1 MADFV
6 LVGLH
11 LKDKSGVAYTVKEVL
26 KLSDN
31 GDDYHFNGE
40 GNTSA
45 FDYACDDYYTA
56 IGFKLFDLNNLKF
69 IDISVEDAFSLNI
82 EGLYLSNLDK
92 GKEEIPMNLFGL
104 SANKMEDYNV
114 ELDYYLVAPYYDG
127 SLIANNVS
135 TGNEDVYFN
144 LYLLI
149 LHMSSFNIRLQLD
162 LVEYDYKLFGID
174 DFIFTKDSNNK
185 NTIYNRFLVFD
196 KNKRLKF
203 VNKISS
209 SVITVMDKVVLIRQ
223 GDGDIVV
230 PNGIEFIAYKFNPL
244 KMEEPFSL
252 VIPPSVKDI
261 KISYVDDE
269 RLRNL
274 TFVVSHSV
282 TDNFLRQLA
291 GNRVS
296 ARGKDR
302 EDIIL
307 KLKLEPMLNFIKHL
321 TL

>member
-1 MADFV
+1 MADYI

-11 LKDKSGVAYTVKEVL
+11 LKNKSDVVYTVNKVL
-26 KLSDN
+26 ELSNNGEDYSFN
-31 GDDYHFNGE
+31 GD
-40 GNTSA
+40 GNTSD
-45 FDYACDDYYTA
+45 FDYACDEYYMT
-56 IGFKLFDLNNLKF
+56 IGFKLFDLNNLEF
-69 IDISVEDAFSLNI
+69 IDIGVEDAFSLDI
-82 EGLYLSNLDK
+82 QWLYLSELDK

-114 ELDYYLVAPYYDG
+114 ELDYYLIAPYYDG
-127 SLIANNVS
+127 NLITTNIS

-252 VIPPSVKDI
+252 VIPPSVKNI

-302 EDIIL
+302 EDIIDI
-307 KLKLEPMLNFIKHL
+307 IK
-321 TL
+321 TEIGANVKFY

>member
-1 MADFV
+1 MADFI

-104 SANKMEDYNV
+104 SADKMEDYNV
-114 ELDYYLVAPYYDG
+114 ELDYYLVAPHYDG
-127 SLIANNVS
+127 SLIATNVS
-135 TGNEDVYFN
+135 TDNEDVDFN
-144 LYLLI
+144 LYFLL
-149 LHMSSFNIRLQLD
+149 LNMSGFNIRLQLD
-162 LVEYDYKLFGID
+162 LINYEYSLLGID
-174 DFIFTKDSNNK
+174 NFTFIENSTDK
-185 NTIYNRFLVFD
+185 NTIYNRFLVCD
-196 KNKRLKF
+196 KNARLKF
-203 VNKISS
+203 ANKISS
-209 SVITVMDKVVLIRQ
+209 SVIIVMDRVALIRQ
-223 GDGDIVV
+223 GDGDIIVQ
-230 PNGIEFIAYKFNPL
+230 NGIDFIAYKFNAI

-252 VIPPSVKDI
+252 VIPPSVKNI
-261 KISYVDDE
+261 NISYVSDE
-269 RLRNL
+269 RLSNL
-274 TFVVSHSV
+274 TFVVSNSV
-282 TDNFLRQLA
+282 TDDFLRQLA
-291 GNRVS
+291 GNAVGIRE
-296 ARGKDR
+296 KDR
-302 EDIIL
+302 EDIID
-307 KLKLEPMLNFIKHL
+307 FIK
-321 TL
+321 TEIGSNIKFY

>member
-1 MADFV
+1 MTDFA

-69 IDISVEDAFSLNI
+69 IDISLEDAFSLNI

-127 SLIANNVS
+127 SLIATNIS
-135 TGNEDVYFN
+135 TDNEAVDFN
-144 LYLLI
+144 LYFLLLNI
-149 LHMSSFNIRLQLD
+149 SGFNIRLQLD
-162 LVEYDYKLFGID
+162 LVNYEYSLLGID
-174 DFIFTKDSNNK
+174 NFTFIENSTDK
-185 NTIYNRFLVFD
+185 NTIYNRFLVCD
-196 KNKRLKF
+196 KNTRLKF
-203 VNKISS
+203 ANKISS
-209 SVITVMDKVVLIRQ
+209 SVIIVMDKVALIRQ
-223 GDGDIVV
+223 GDGDIIVQ
-230 PNGIEFIAYKFNPL
+230 NGIDFIAYKFNAI

-252 VIPPSVKDI
+252 VIPPSVNNI
-261 KISYVDDE
+261 NISYVSDE
-269 RLRNL
+269 RLSNL
-274 TFVVSHSV
+274 TFVVGNSV
-282 TDNFLRQLA
+282 TDDFLRQLA
-291 GNRVS
+291 GNAVGIRE
-296 ARGKDR
+296 KDR
-302 EDIIL
+302 EDIID
-307 KLKLEPMLNFIKHL
+307 FIK
-321 TL
+321 TKIGANIKFY

>member
-104 SANKMEDYNV
+104 SADKMEDYNV
-114 ELDYYLVAPYYDG
+114 ELDYYLIAPYYEG
-127 SLIANNVS
+127 SLIATNIS
-135 TGNEDVYFN
+135 TDNEDVDFN
-144 LYLLI
+144 LYFLL
-149 LHMSSFNIRLQLD
+149 LNMSGFNIRLQLD
-162 LVEYDYKLFGID
+162 LINYEYSLLGID
-174 DFIFTKDSNNK
+174 NFTFIENSTDK
-185 NTIYNRFLVFD
+185 NTIYNRFLVCD
-196 KNKRLKF
+196 KNTRLKF
-203 VNKISS
+203 ANKISS
-209 SVITVMDKVVLIRQ
+209 SVIIIMDKVALIRQ
-223 GDGDIVV
+223 GDGDIIVQ
-230 PNGIEFIAYKFNPL
+230 NGVDFIAYKFNAL
-244 KMEEPFSL
+244 KMDEPFSL
-252 VIPPSVKDI
+252 VIPPSVKNI
-261 KISYVDDE
+261 NISYVSDE
-269 RLRNL
+269 RLSNL
-274 TFVVSHSV
+274 TFVVSNSV
-282 TDNFLRQLA
+282 TDDFLRQLA
-291 GNRVS
+291 GNAVGVRE
-296 ARGKDR
+296 KDR
-302 EDIIL
+302 EYIV
-307 KLKLEPMLNFIKHL
+307 EFIK
-321 TL
+321 TKIGANIKFY

>member
-1 MADFV
+1 MADYI

-11 LKDKSGVAYTVKEVL
+11 LKNKSDVVYTVNKVL
-26 KLSDN
+26 ELSNNGEDYSFN
-31 GDDYHFNGE
+31 GD

-45 FDYACDDYYTA
+45 FDYACDEYYTT
-56 IGFKLFDLNNLKF
+56 IGFKLFDLNNLEF
-69 IDISVEDAFSLNI
+69 IDIGVEDAFSLDI
-82 EGLYLSNLDK
+82 QWLYLSELDK

-114 ELDYYLVAPYYDG
+114 ELDYYLIPTYYDNN
-127 SLIANNVS
+127 LIATNVS
-135 TGNEDVYFN
+135 TDNEAVDFN

-149 LHMSSFNIRLQLD
+149 LHMSSFDIRLQLD

-244 KMEEPFSL
+244 KMEDPFSL
-252 VIPPSVKDI
+252 VIPPSVKNI

-302 EDIIL
+302 EDIIDI
-307 KLKLEPMLNFIKHL
+307 IK
-321 TL
+321 TEIGANVKFY

>member
-82 EGLYLSNLDK
+82 EGLCLSNLDK

-104 SANKMEDYNV
+104 SADKMEDYNV

-127 SLIANNVS
+127 SLIATNVS
-135 TGNEDVYFN
+135 TDNEDVDFN
-144 LYLLI
+144 LYFLL
-149 LHMSSFNIRLQLD
+149 LNMGGFNIRLQLD
-162 LVEYDYKLFGID
+162 LINYEYSLLGID
-174 DFIFTKDSNNK
+174 NFTFIENSTDK
-185 NTIYNRFLVFD
+185 NTIYNRFLVCD
-196 KNKRLKF
+196 KNARLKF
-203 VNKISS
+203 ANKISS
-209 SVITVMDKVVLIRQ
+209 SVIIVMDRVALIRQ
-223 GDGDIVV
+223 GDGDIIVQ
-230 PNGIEFIAYKFNPL
+230 NGIDFIAYKFNAI
-244 KMEEPFSL
+244 KMDEPFSL
-252 VIPPSVKDI
+252 VIPPSVKNI
-261 KISYVDDE
+261 NISYVSDK
-269 RLRNL
+269 RLSNL
-274 TFVVSHSV
+274 TFVVRHSV
-282 TDNFLRQLA
+282 TDDFLRQLA
-291 GNRVS
+291 GNAVGVRE
-296 ARGKDR
+296 KDR
-302 EDIIL
+302 EYIVD
-307 KLKLEPMLNFIKHL
+307 FIK
-321 TL
+321 TEIGANIKFY

>member
-26 KLSDN
+26 KLSNN

-69 IDISVEDAFSLNI
+69 IDVGVEDAFSLNI

-114 ELDYYLVAPYYDG
+114 ELDYYLVAPYYEG
-127 SLIANNVS
+127 SLIATNVS
-135 TGNEDVYFN
+135 TDNEDVDFN
-144 LYLLI
+144 LYFLLLNI
-149 LHMSSFNIRLQLD
+149 SGFNIRLQLD
-162 LVEYDYKLFGID
+162 LVNYECSLLGID
-174 DFIFTKDSNNK
+174 NFTFIENSTDK
-185 NTIYNRFLVFD
+185 NTIYNRFLVCD
-196 KNKRLKF
+196 KNARLKF
-203 VNKISS
+203 ANKISS
-209 SVITVMDKVVLIRQ
+209 SVIIVMDRVALIRQ
-223 GDGDIVV
+223 GDGDIIVQ
-230 PNGIEFIAYKFNPL
+230 NGIDFIAYKFNAI

-252 VIPPSVKDI
+252 VIPPSVKNI
-261 KISYVDDE
+261 NISYVDDE

-274 TFVVSHSV
+274 TFVVSNSV
-282 TDNFLRQLA
+282 TDDFLRQLA
-291 GNRVS
+291 GNAVGIRE
-296 ARGKDR
+296 KDR
-302 EDIIL
+302 EDIVD
-307 KLKLEPMLNFIKHL
+307 FIKNKIGVNIKFY
-321 TL
+321 

>member
-135 TGNEDVYFN
+135 TGNEDVDFN
-144 LYLLI
+144 LYFLLLNI
-149 LHMSSFNIRLQLD
+149 SGFNIRLQLD
-162 LVEYDYKLFGID
+162 LINYEYSLLGID
-174 DFIFTKDSNNK
+174 NFTFIKNSTDK
-185 NTIYNRFLVFD
+185 NTIYNRFLVCD

-203 VNKISS
+203 ANKISS
-209 SVITVMDKVVLIRQ
+209 SVIIIMDKVALIRQ
-223 GDGDIVV
+223 GDGDIIVQ
-230 PNGIEFIAYKFNPL
+230 NGVEFIAYKFNAI

-252 VIPPSVKDI
+252 VIPPSVKNI
-261 KISYVDDE
+261 NISYVSDK
-269 RLRNL
+269 RLSNL
-274 TFVVSHSV
+274 TFVVRHSV
-282 TDNFLRQLA
+282 TDDFLRQLA
-291 GNRVS
+291 GNAVGVRE
-296 ARGKDR
+296 KDR
-302 EDIIL
+302 EYIVD
-307 KLKLEPMLNFIKHL
+307 FIK
-321 TL
+321 TEIGANIKFY

>member
-114 ELDYYLVAPYYDG
+114 ELDYYLIAPYYEG
-127 SLIANNVS
+127 SLIATNVS
-135 TGNEDVYFN
+135 TDNEDVDFN
-144 LYLLI
+144 LYFLLLNI
-149 LHMSSFNIRLQLD
+149 SGFNIRLQLD
-162 LVEYDYKLFGID
+162 LINYEYSLLGID
-174 DFIFTKDSNNK
+174 SFTFIKNSTDK
-185 NTIYNRFLVFD
+185 NTIYNRFLVCD

-203 VNKISS
+203 ANKISS
-209 SVITVMDKVVLIRQ
+209 SVIIIMDKVALIRQ
-223 GDGDIVV
+223 GDGDIIVQ
-230 PNGIEFIAYKFNPL
+230 NGVEFIAYKFNAL
-244 KMEEPFSL
+244 KMDEPFSL
-252 VIPPSVKDI
+252 VIPPSVKNI
-261 KISYVDDE
+261 NISYVSDE
-269 RLRNL
+269 RLSNL

-282 TDNFLRQLA
+282 TDDFLRQLA
-291 GNRVS
+291 GNAVGIRE
-296 ARGKDR
+296 KDR
-302 EDIIL
+302 EDIVD
-307 KLKLEPMLNFIKHL
+307 FIK
-321 TL
+321 TKIGANIKFY

>member
-135 TGNEDVYFN
+135 TGNEDVDFN
-144 LYLLI
+144 LYFLLLNI
-149 LHMSSFNIRLQLD
+149 SGFNIRLQLD
-162 LVEYDYKLFGID
+162 LINYEYSLLGID
-174 DFIFTKDSNNK
+174 NFTFIKNSTDK
-185 NTIYNRFLVFD
+185 NTIYNRFLVCD
-196 KNKRLKF
+196 KNARLKF
-203 VNKISS
+203 ANKISS
-209 SVITVMDKVVLIRQ
+209 SVIIIMDKVALIRQ
-223 GDGDIVV
+223 GDGDIIVQ
-230 PNGIEFIAYKFNPL
+230 NGVEFIAYKFNAI

-252 VIPPSVKDI
+252 VIPPSVKNI
-261 KISYVDDE
+261 NISYVSDE
-269 RLRNL
+269 RLSNL
-274 TFVVSHSV
+274 TFVVSNSV
-282 TDNFLRQLA
+282 TDDFLRQLA
-291 GNRVS
+291 GNAVGVRE
-296 ARGKDR
+296 KDR
-302 EDIIL
+302 ESIVD
-307 KLKLEPMLNFIKHL
+307 FIK
-321 TL
+321 TEIGANIKFY

>member
-26 KLSDN
+26 KLSNN

-104 SANKMEDYNV
+104 SENKMEDYNV
-114 ELDYYLVAPYYDG
+114 ELDYYLIAPYYEG
-127 SLIANNVS
+127 SLIATNIS
-135 TGNEDVYFN
+135 TDEDVDFN
-144 LYLLI
+144 LYFLL
-149 LHMSSFNIRLQLD
+149 LNMSGFNIRLQLD
-162 LVEYDYKLFGID
+162 LINYEYSLLGID
-174 DFIFTKDSNNK
+174 DFIFIKNSYNK
-185 NTIYNRFLVFD
+185 NTIYNRFLVCD
-196 KNKRLKF
+196 KNTRLKF
-203 VNKISS
+203 ANKISS
-209 SVITVMDKVVLIRQ
+209 SVIIIMDKVALIRQ
-223 GDGDIVV
+223 GDGDIIVQ
-230 PNGIEFIAYKFNPL
+230 NGVEFIAYKFNAI

-252 VIPPSVKDI
+252 VIPPSVKNI
-261 KISYVDDE
+261 NISYVSDE
-269 RLRNL
+269 RLSNL

-282 TDNFLRQLA
+282 TDDFLRQLA
-291 GNRVS
+291 GNAVGVREN
-296 ARGKDR
+296 DR
-302 EDIIL
+302 ESIVD
-307 KLKLEPMLNFIKHL
+307 FIK
-321 TL
+321 TKIGANIKFY

>member
-1 MADFV
+1 MADYI

-26 KLSDN
+26 KLSNN

-92 GKEEIPMNLFGL
+92 GKEDIPMNLFGL

-114 ELDYYLVAPYYDG
+114 ELDYYLVAPYYEG
-127 SLIANNVS
+127 SLIATNAS
-135 TGNEDVYFN
+135 TDNEDVDFN
-144 LYLLI
+144 LYFLLLNI
-149 LHMSSFNIRLQLD
+149 SGFNIRLQLD
-162 LVEYDYKLFGID
+162 LINYEYSLLGID
-174 DFIFTKDSNNK
+174 NFTFIKNSTDK
-185 NTIYNRFLVFD
+185 NTIYNRFLVCD

-203 VNKISS
+203 ANKISS
-209 SVITVMDKVVLIRQ
+209 SVIIIMDKVALIRQ
-223 GDGDIVV
+223 GDGDIIVQ
-230 PNGIEFIAYKFNPL
+230 NGVEFIAYKFNAI

-261 KISYVDDE
+261 NISYVDDE
-269 RLRNL
+269 RLMNL
-274 TFVVSHSV
+274 TFVVSNSV
-282 TDNFLRQLA
+282 TDDFLRQLA
-291 GNRVS
+291 GNAVGVRE
-296 ARGKDR
+296 KDR
-302 EDIIL
+302 EYIV
-307 KLKLEPMLNFIKHL
+307 EFIK
-321 TL
+321 TKIGANIKFY

>member
-104 SANKMEDYNV
+104 SADKMEDYNV
-114 ELDYYLVAPYYDG
+114 ELDYYLIAPYYDG
-127 SLIANNVS
+127 SLIATNVS
-135 TGNEDVYFN
+135 TDNEDVDFN
-144 LYLLI
+144 LYFLL
-149 LHMSSFNIRLQLD
+149 LNMSGFNIRLQLD
-162 LVEYDYKLFGID
+162 LINYEYILLGID
-174 DFIFTKDSNNK
+174 NFTFIENSDDK
-185 NTIYNRFLVFD
+185 NTIYNRFLVCD
-196 KNKRLKF
+196 RNTRLKF
-203 VNKISS
+203 ANKISS
-209 SVITVMDKVVLIRQ
+209 SVIIVMDRVALIRQ
-223 GDGDIVV
+223 GDGDIIVQ
-230 PNGIEFIAYKFNPL
+230 NGIDFIAYKFNAI

-252 VIPPSVKDI
+252 VIPPSVKNI
-261 KISYVDDE
+261 NISYVSDK
-269 RLRNL
+269 RLSNL
-274 TFVVSHSV
+274 TFVVRHSV
-282 TDNFLRQLA
+282 TDDFLRQLA
-291 GNRVS
+291 GNAVGVRE
-296 ARGKDR
+296 KDR
-302 EDIIL
+302 EYIVD
-307 KLKLEPMLNFIKHL
+307 FIK
-321 TL
+321 TEIGANIKFY

>member
-69 IDISVEDAFSLNI
+69 IDVGIEDAFSLNI
-82 EGLYLSNLDK
+82 KGLYLSDLDK

-104 SANKMEDYNV
+104 SENKMEDYNV

-127 SLIANNVS
+127 SLIANS
-135 TGNEDVYFN
+135 ITTDNEAVDFN
-144 LYLLI
+144 LYFLLLNI
-149 LHMSSFNIRLQLD
+149 SGFNIRLQLD
-162 LVEYDYKLFGID
+162 LVNYEYSLLGID
-174 DFIFTKDSNNK
+174 NFTFIENSTDK
-185 NTIYNRFLVFD
+185 NTIYNRFLVCD

-209 SVITVMDKVVLIRQ
+209 SVIIILDKVALIRQ
-223 GDGDIVV
+223 GDGDIIVQ
-230 PNGIEFIAYKFNPL
+230 NGIDFIAYKFNAI

-252 VIPPSVKDI
+252 VIPPSVKNI
-261 KISYVDDE
+261 NISYVDDE

-274 TFVVSHSV
+274 TFVVGNSV
-282 TDNFLRQLA
+282 TDDFLRQLA
-291 GNRVS
+291 GNAVGVRE
-296 ARGKDR
+296 KDR
-302 EDIIL
+302 EDIVD
-307 KLKLEPMLNFIKHL
+307 FIK
-321 TL
+321 TEIGANIKFY

>member
-1 MADFV
+1 MADLV

-82 EGLYLSNLDK
+82 EGLCLSNLDK

-104 SANKMEDYNV
+104 SADKMEDYNV

-127 SLIANNVS
+127 SLIATNVS
-135 TGNEDVYFN
+135 TDNEDVDFN
-144 LYLLI
+144 LYFLL
-149 LHMSSFNIRLQLD
+149 LNMSGFNIRLQLD
-162 LVEYDYKLFGID
+162 LINYEYSLLGID
-174 DFIFTKDSNNK
+174 NFTFIENSTDK
-185 NTIYNRFLVFD
+185 NTIYNRFLVCD
-196 KNKRLKF
+196 KNARLKF
-203 VNKISS
+203 ANKISS
-209 SVITVMDKVVLIRQ
+209 SVIIVMDRVALIRQ
-223 GDGDIVV
+223 GDGDIIVQ
-230 PNGIEFIAYKFNPL
+230 NGIDFITYKFNAI
-244 KMEEPFSL
+244 KMDEPFSL

-261 KISYVDDE
+261 NISYVSDE
-269 RLRNL
+269 RLSNL
-274 TFVVSHSV
+274 TFVVSNSV
-282 TDNFLRQLA
+282 TDDFLRQLA
-291 GNRVS
+291 GNAVGVRE
-296 ARGKDR
+296 KDR
-302 EDIIL
+302 ESIVD
-307 KLKLEPMLNFIKHL
+307 FIK
-321 TL
+321 TEIGANIKFY

>member
-11 LKDKSGVAYTVKEVL
+11 LKDKSSVAYTVREVL
-26 KLSDN
+26 KLSNN

-69 IDISVEDAFSLNI
+69 IDISVEYAFSLNI
-82 EGLYLSNLDK
+82 KGLYLSDLDK

-104 SANKMEDYNV
+104 SVNKMEDYNV

-127 SLIANNVS
+127 SLIATNVS
-135 TGNEDVYFN
+135 TDNEDVDFN
-144 LYLLI
+144 LYFLL
-149 LHMSSFNIRLQLD
+149 LNMSGFNIRLQLD
-162 LVEYDYKLFGID
+162 LINYEYSLLGID
-174 DFIFTKDSNNK
+174 NFTFIENSTDK
-185 NTIYNRFLVFD
+185 NTIYNRFLVCD
-196 KNKRLKF
+196 KNARLKF
-203 VNKISS
+203 ANKISS
-209 SVITVMDKVVLIRQ
+209 SVIIVMDRVALIRQ
-223 GDGDIVV
+223 GDGDIIVQ
-230 PNGIEFIAYKFNPL
+230 NGIDFIAYKFNAI

-252 VIPPSVKDI
+252 VIPPSVKNI
-261 KISYVDDE
+261 NISYVDDE

-282 TDNFLRQLA
+282 TDDFLRQLA
-291 GNRVS
+291 GNAVGIRE
-296 ARGKDR
+296 KYR
-302 EDIIL
+302 EDIV
-307 KLKLEPMLNFIKHL
+307 EFIK
-321 TL
+321 TKIGANIKFY

>member
-114 ELDYYLVAPYYDG
+114 ELDYYLVAPYYEG
-127 SLIANNVS
+127 NLIATNIS
-135 TGNEDVYFN
+135 TDNEVADFN
-144 LYLLI
+144 LYFLLLNI
-149 LHMSSFNIRLQLD
+149 SGFNIRLQLD
-162 LVEYDYKLFGID
+162 LINYEYILLGID
-174 DFIFTKDSNNK
+174 NFTFIENSDDK
-185 NTIYNRFLVFD
+185 NTIYNRFLVCD
-196 KNKRLKF
+196 RNTRLKF
-203 VNKISS
+203 ANKISS
-209 SVITVMDKVVLIRQ
+209 SVIIVMDRVVLIRQ
-223 GDGDIVV
+223 GDGDIIVQ
-230 PNGIEFIAYKFNPL
+230 NGVEFIAYKFNAI

-252 VIPPSVKDI
+252 VIPPSVKNI
-261 KISYVDDE
+261 NISYVSDK
-269 RLRNL
+269 RLSNL
-274 TFVVSHSV
+274 TFVVRHSV
-282 TDNFLRQLA
+282 TDDFLRQLA
-291 GNRVS
+291 GNAVGVRE
-296 ARGKDR
+296 KDR
-302 EDIIL
+302 EYIVD
-307 KLKLEPMLNFIKHL
+307 FIK
-321 TL
+321 TEIGANIKFY

>member
-69 IDISVEDAFSLNI
+69 IDINVEDAFSLNI

-127 SLIANNVS
+127 SLIATNVS
-135 TGNEDVYFN
+135 TDNEDVDFN
-144 LYLLI
+144 LYFLL
-149 LHMSSFNIRLQLD
+149 LNMSGFNIRLQLD
-162 LVEYDYKLFGID
+162 LINYEYSLLGID
-174 DFIFTKDSNNK
+174 NFTFIENSTDK
-185 NTIYNRFLVFD
+185 NTIYNRFLVCD
-196 KNKRLKF
+196 KNARLKF
-203 VNKISS
+203 ANKISS
-209 SVITVMDKVVLIRQ
+209 SVIIVMDRVALIRQ
-223 GDGDIVV
+223 GDGDIIVQ
-230 PNGIEFIAYKFNPL
+230 NGIDFIAYKFNAI
-244 KMEEPFSL
+244 KMDEPFSL

-261 KISYVDDE
+261 NISYVSDE
-269 RLRNL
+269 RLSNL
-274 TFVVSHSV
+274 TFVVSNSV
-282 TDNFLRQLA
+282 TDDFLRQLA
-291 GNRVS
+291 GNAVGVRE
-296 ARGKDR
+296 KDR
-302 EDIIL
+302 ESIVD
-307 KLKLEPMLNFIKHL
+307 FIK
-321 TL
+321 TEIGANIKFY